1 MPGLHENFF
10 VGLSGKNKPF
20 FSKKLR
26 KMKKNLRC
34 MKEFLD
40 KNLVYILIL
49 YIFMLLYYRAI
60 Y

>member
-49 YIFMLLYYRAI
+49 YIFM
-60 Y
+60 